1 MFKTRIEAVYLGY
14 KNGLEDYMKQDG
26 DELDKVMTWDLKKD
40 IGHFDEC
47 EGEMKNMLLET
58 KRLIIRSIRPT
69 DEKAFI
75 DMAADGSLWEIYGDC
90 SECHIW
96 MKEFISETI
105 RLEAEDNPRQEYLAF
120 AIEDKVKHL
129 VVGSV
134 GSTYYEDFM
143 EVGVSYFIGANHRGN
158 GYAAEAL
165 KCFIEYLFAK
175 YHLKKLVAT
184 ADPNNI
190 ASCKTLEK
198 VGFSL
203 IKTEMYQ
210 DMHDESK
217 CMTNFYE
224 LVL

>member
-1 MFKTRIEAVYLGY
+1 
-14 KNGLEDYMKQDG
+14 
-26 DELDKVMTWDLKKD
+26 
-40 IGHFDEC
+40 
-47 EGEMKNMLLET
+47 MLLET
-58 KRLIIRSIRPT
+58 KRLIIRSILPS
-69 DEKAFI
+69 DEKVFI

-96 MKEFISETI
+96 MKEFISEAI
-105 RLEAEDNPRQEYLAF
+105 RLEAEDNPRHEYLAF
-120 AIEDKVKHL
+120 TIEDKVKHL

-143 EVGVSYFIGANHRGN
+143 EVGVSYFIGAAHRGN

-165 KCFIEYLFAK
+165 KSFIEYLSAK

-210 DMHDESK
+210 DMHDEGE
-217 CMTNFYE
+217 CMTNIYE
-224 LVL
+224 MAL

>member
-1 MFKTRIEAVYLGY
+1 
-14 KNGLEDYMKQDG
+14 
-26 DELDKVMTWDLKKD
+26 
-40 IGHFDEC
+40 
-47 EGEMKNMLLET
+47 MLLET
-58 KRLIIRSIRPT
+58 KRLTVRSIRPT

-96 MKEFISETI
+96 MKEFISEAI

-143 EVGVSYFIGANHRGN
+143 EVGVSYFIGADHRGN

-210 DMHDESK
+210 DKHDESK

-224 LVL
+224 LVI

>member
-1 MFKTRIEAVYLGY
+1 
-14 KNGLEDYMKQDG
+14 
-26 DELDKVMTWDLKKD
+26 MTWDLKKD
-40 IGHFDEC
+40 IGYFDEC

-58 KRLIIRSIRPT
+58 KRLTVRSIRPT

-75 DMAADGSLWEIYGDC
+75 DMAADGSFRELYGA
-90 SECHIW
+90 SRQSNTW
-96 MKEFISETI
+96 MQEFISETI

-143 EVGVSYFIGANHRGN
+143 EVGVSYFIGADHRGN

-210 DMHDESK
+210 DKHDESK

-224 LVL
+224 LVI

>member
-1 MFKTRIEAVYLGY
+1 
-14 KNGLEDYMKQDG
+14 
-26 DELDKVMTWDLKKD
+26 
-40 IGHFDEC
+40 
-47 EGEMKNMLLET
+47 MLLET
-58 KRLIIRSIRPT
+58 KRLIVRSILPT
-69 DEKAFI
+69 DEKAFVN
-75 DMAADGSLWEIYGDC
+75 MAADGSLWEIYGDC

-96 MKEFISETI
+96 MKEFISEAI
-105 RLEAEDNPRQEYLAF
+105 RLEAEDNPCQEYLAF
-120 AIEDKVKHL
+120 AIEDKVKNL

-143 EVGVSYFIGANHRGN
+143 EVGVSYFIGADHRGN

-165 KCFIEYLFAK
+165 KCCIEYLFAK

>member
-1 MFKTRIEAVYLGY
+1 MGFE
-14 KNGLEDYMKQDG
+14 
-26 DELDKVMTWDLKKD
+26 KD
-40 IGHFDEC
+40 IGYFDEC
-47 EGEMKNMLLET
+47 EEGTKNMLLET
-58 KRLIIRSIRPT
+58 KRLIVRSILPT

-75 DMAADGSLWEIYGDC
+75 NMAADGSLWEIYVDC

-96 MKEFISETI
+96 MKEFISEAI

-143 EVGVSYFIGANHRGN
+143 EVGVSYFIGADHRGN

-190 ASCKTLEK
+190 ASCKTSP
-198 VGFSL
+198 FS
-203 IKTEMYQ
+203 
-210 DMHDESK
+210 
-217 CMTNFYE
+217 E
-224 LVL
+224 LCTR

>member
-1 MFKTRIEAVYLGY
+1 M
-14 KNGLEDYMKQDG
+14 M
-26 DELDKVMTWDLKKD
+26 WDLKKD
-40 IGHFDEC
+40 IGYFDEC
-47 EGEMKNMLLET
+47 EGGMKNMLLET
-58 KRLIIRSIRPT
+58 KRLIVRSILPT
-69 DEKAFI
+69 DEKAFVN
-75 DMAADGSLWEIYGDC
+75 MAADGSLWEIYGDC

-96 MKEFISETI
+96 MKEFISEAI
-105 RLEAEDNPRQEYLAF
+105 RLEAEDNPCQEYLAF
-120 AIEDKVKHL
+120 AIEDKVKNL

-143 EVGVSYFIGANHRGN
+143 EVGVSYFIGADHRGN